1 MDWVAKVY
9 SVADALAIRYANLS
23 LSLWL
28 AVFFLAAI
36 SGIALAMQD
45 CAKQGDRVFL
55 IVYGGCFAAALLLI
69 SLERGDC
76 SLVRSIDL
84 ALRSKRV
91 LYHKGS
97 CY

>member
-36 SGIALAMQD
+36 SGIALAM
-45 CAKQGDRVFL
+45 K
-55 IVYGGCFAAALLLI
+55 I
-69 SLERGDC
+69 
-76 SLVRSIDL
+76 VRSKVTVY
-84 ALRSKRV
+84 S
-91 LYHKGS
+91 S
-97 CY
+97 